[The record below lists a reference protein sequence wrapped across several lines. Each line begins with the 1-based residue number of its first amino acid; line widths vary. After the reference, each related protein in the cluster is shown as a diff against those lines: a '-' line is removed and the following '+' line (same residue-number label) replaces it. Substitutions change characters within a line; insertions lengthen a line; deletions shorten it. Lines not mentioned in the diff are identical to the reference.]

1 MIRTPEAFIPY
12 VLAFATLLAG
22 LLWHF
27 GDAAGQLGYTVTYG
41 QADIGGP
48 YTLID
53 QNGAVRSNK
62 DFHGTWTLIY
72 FGYTHCP
79 DVCPTTL
86 AQISD
91 VLRKLPGKPVKALF
105 ITVDPDRDSAKTMGD
120 YVSSFDPRVIGLSG
134 TPAEIGKTEKEFRV
148 YSKKAPEKNGDYS
161 MDHSSVVYLID
172 RNGQF
177 AEAFNLERSP
187 DESAKELATY
197 L

>member
-1 MIRTPEAFIPY
+1 MPKPSDRPFPTRLAIMASGAA
-12 VLAFATLLAG
+12 LLAAAFAAYLTPSRSGAPL
-22 LLWHF
+22 
-27 GDAAGQLGYTVTYG
+27 
-41 QADIGGP
+41 IGGP
-48 YTLID
+48 FALQMADGKTLT
-53 QNGAVRSNK
+53 NK
-62 DFHGTWTLIY
+62 DLLGHPYLVY

-148 YSKKAPEKNGDYS
+148 YSKKAPEKDGDYS
-161 MDHSSVVYLID
+161 MDHTSVVYLMD
-172 RNGQF
+172 RNGRF
-177 AEAFNLERSP
+177 AEAFNLERSA